1 MSFFAAGHKE
11 RRRAL
16 RVGLFMA
23 LALGLA
29 GGVVFLIGQQTRLFD
44 KQVMYRA
51 YFESVEGLS
60 DESPVWL
67 GGLEVG
73 RVAGV
78 SFSKVPGE
86 KRLEVQLELSSR
98 YAERI
103 RADSVVRLASQGVLG
118 DKALDITVGSLT
130 AAAMPEGSVL
140 PVVEGGDLAA
150 LMKSASQVMENT
162 VAVSETL
169 REAVQIYAD
178 PAMARDVAASVRS
191 LRGLL
196 EEVEKGEGVLH
207 ALIYD
212 KQAGREVRSLL
223 ANASGAAARMDSA
236 VGEVE
241 MLLRQVR
248 TGDGTAH
255 ALLYE
260 KDGARAL
267 EELGNAAGE
276 LAKLIA
282 DARNNPK
289 GAVGQLVY
297 GDAGSMLSDLGS
309 AAASLKEITST
320 VANGEGSLGGLIK
333 DPTVYEDL
341 KTVLGNVKR
350 NRVLRA
356 LVRFSINNRQDLEQ
370 VGQPQKP
377 PRSDESQQ
385 GTGGA
390 GKEPQAPLK

>member
-1 MSFFAAGHKE
+1 MSFWASGNKD
-11 RRRAL
+11 RRRVL

-29 GGVVFLIGQQTRLFD
+29 GSVVFLIGQQTRMFD
-44 KQVMYRA
+44 RHVTYRA

-73 RVAGV
+73 RVAGMG
-78 SFSKVPGE
+78 FSQVPGE
-86 KRLEVQLELSSR
+86 KRLEVRFQVSSR

-103 RADSVVRLASQGVLG
+103 RADSVVRLASQGMLG
-118 DKALDITVGSLT
+118 DKALDITVGALT

-140 PVVEGGDLAA
+140 PVVEGGDLAS

-178 PAMARDVAASVRS
+178 PAMARDVAASMRS
-191 LRGLL
+191 LRVLL

-212 KQAGREVRSLL
+212 KQAGQDVRVLL
-223 ANASGAAARMDSA
+223 ANASGAAARMDAA

-241 MLLRQVR
+241 GLLRQVR

-255 ALLYE
+255 ELLYG

-267 EELGNAAGE
+267 TELGNAAGE
-276 LAKLIA
+276 LARLMA
-282 DARNNPK
+282 DARSNPNS
-289 GAVGQLVY
+289 AVGQLVY

-320 VANGEGSLGGLIK
+320 VAKGEGTVGGLIK

-341 KTVLGNVKR
+341 RTVLGNVKR

-356 LVRFSINNRQDLEQ
+356 LVRFSINNRENLEQ
-370 VGQPQKP
+370 VGQPRKA
-377 PRSDESQQ
+377 PRADESQQ
-385 GTGGA
+385 GIGGA
-390 GKEPQAPLK
+390 GKEPEAPLK